1 VRGEFHGCAFIPLLD
16 EPDATQSI
24 ELLESRLSATAN
36 PPASCVKP
44 PIGGLAFLTTE
55 GEVSEMLDSWWGYV
69 VPAERLPVLILLH
82 EPGLERWVAGMD
94 AEAVVGVARQEEA
107 ALYGGMTNVQAVA
120 SRDVRALTEL
130 VMRTYGEWFDAPP
143 SGAPP
148 PIPEPSSDRTP
159 YRPRVAPRQAPLPMA
174 GQPMPAQPPAV
185 APVAPEPAA
194 PPQRPAAPRQ
204 TSSPSR
210 TPSLDL
216 RGLVE
221 RATSML
227 TPRGAWL
234 PEELTRLV
242 LSHTQGRIVGVSSRA
257 GGVGKTA
264 VAAALGIIYGEAV
277 QESGWCAAVVD
288 QNIGNPDQWGRMT
301 LSAQVPTVFEIMAD
315 IEAGR
320 EWTVPAW
327 NRTPALAIYPERR
340 DVADAYAPAQIERF
354 AAQLRQLHAVSVIDL
369 PNRIP
374 AFTSAE
380 AAVCA
385 GWVGVSDLL
394 LIPTTDDPTRLQ
406 GVLDYLDAPMVRGD
420 PGVAYRRVRAVVPYT
435 RSPLRA
441 VREDPG
447 VRAMLDEIRAR
458 VIAVVDIPR
467 NERATLA
474 IVRGQPIT
482 EVDAGLR
489 NAYVELALT
498 VARALREPGPAR

>member
-1 VRGEFHGCAFIPLLD
+1 MRGEFHGCAFIPLLD
-16 EPDATQSI
+16 EPGASQSL
-24 ELLESRLSATAN
+24 ELLTSRLSAAAS
-36 PPASCVKP
+36 PPACCVKP
-44 PIGGLAFLTTE
+44 PLGGLAFVATE
-55 GEVSEMLDSWWGYV
+55 GEVSDMLDSWWSHA
-69 VPAERLPVLILLH
+69 VPAERLPVLIVLH
-82 EPGLERWVAGMD
+82 EPGLERWLRSMD
-94 AEAVVGVARQEEA
+94 AEAVVGVQDQDEL
-107 ALYGGMTNVQAVA
+107 ALYAGLANVRAVVG
-120 SRDVRALTEL
+120 RDVRTLTEL
-130 VMRTYGEWFDAPP
+130 VIRIHQDCFDA
-143 SGAPP
+143 APAAP
-148 PIPEPSSDRTP
+148 GPAPGDTP
-159 YRPRVAPRQAPLPMA
+159 YRPRAVPPLGRRP
-174 GQPMPAQPPAV
+174 
-185 APVAPEPAA
+185 PAA
-194 PPQRPAAPRQ
+194 PPPAPPPPGPPRPQPPTPPPPNAFVPQPPEPPGRAPR
-204 TSSPSR
+204 P
-210 TPSLDL
+210 PAIDL

-221 RATSML
+221 RAAGL
-227 TPRGAWL
+227 LGQPPRGAWV

-242 LSHTQGRIVGVSSRA
+242 LSHTTGRLVGVSSRA

-277 QESGWCAAVVD
+277 QASGWCAAVVD
-288 QNIGNPDQWGRMT
+288 QNIGNPDQWGRLT

-320 EWTVPAW
+320 EWSVPAW

-340 DVADAYAPAQIERF
+340 DVADAYAPGQVERF

-385 GWVGVSDLL
+385 GWLGVCDLL
-394 LIPTTDDPTRLQ
+394 LVPTTDDPTRLQ

-420 PGVAYRRVRAVVPYT
+420 AGVSYRRVRTVVPYV

-458 VIAVVDIPR
+458 VVAVVEIPR

-474 IVRGQPIT
+474 IVKGQPIT
-482 EVDAGLR
+482 EIDAGLR
-489 NAYVELALT
+489 GAYLDLALT
-498 VARALREPGPAR
+498 VARALRQG

>member
-16 EPDATQSI
+16 EPEATRSL
-24 ELLESRLSATAN
+24 ELLTSRLAATAN

-44 PIGGLAFLTTE
+44 PLGGLAFITTE
-55 GEVSEMLDSWWGYV
+55 GEVSDMLDSWWGYA
-69 VPAERLPVLILLH
+69 VPAERMPVLILLH

-94 AEAVVGVARQEEA
+94 AEAVVGVARQDEL
-107 ALYGGMTNVQAVA
+107 ALYGDLPNVRAVVG
-120 SRDVRALTEL
+120 RDVLALTEL
-130 VMRTYGEWFDAPP
+130 VMRTYDDCFDAPP
-143 SGAPP
+143 AGSAPD
-148 PIPEPSSDRTP
+148 PEPAAGATP
-159 YRPRVAPRQAPLPMA
+159 YRPRVAPRQAPHPGTA
-174 GQPMPAQPPAV
+174 PQHAAAPTPPWAAAPPRQPAQPP
-185 APVAPEPAA
+185 
-194 PPQRPAAPRQ
+194 RPAAGP
-204 TSSPSR
+204 PR
-210 TPSLDL
+210 TPPIDL

-227 TPRGAWL
+227 SQAPRGAWV

-242 LSHTQGRIVGVSSRA
+242 LSHTNGRIVGVSSRA

-288 QNIGNPDQWGRMT
+288 QNIGNPDQWGRLT

-340 DVADAYAPAQIERF
+340 DVADAYAPGQIERF
-354 AAQLRQLHAVSVIDL
+354 ASQLRQLHAVSVIDL

-385 GWVGVSDLL
+385 GWLGVCDLL
-394 LIPTTDDPTRLQ
+394 LLPTTDDPTRLQ

-420 PGVAYRRVRAVVPYT
+420 SGVAYRRVRAVVPYV

-458 VIAVVDIPR
+458 VVAVVEIPR

-482 EVDAGLR
+482 DVDAGLR
-489 NAYVELALT
+489 SAYVELALT
-498 VARALREPGPAR
+498 VARALRET